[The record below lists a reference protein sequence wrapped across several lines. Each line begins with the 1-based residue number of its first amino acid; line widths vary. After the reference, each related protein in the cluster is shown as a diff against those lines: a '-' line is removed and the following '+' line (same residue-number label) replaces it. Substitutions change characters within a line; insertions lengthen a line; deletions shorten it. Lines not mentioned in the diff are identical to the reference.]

1 MEVMCLIP
9 GNGMIALEG
18 TGIEKVVKLQQIGTL
33 IEPVNL
39 LDINSQLG
47 ASGKSLSNCFNC

>member
-1 MEVMCLIP
+1 MCLIP

-33 IEPVNL
+33 MEPVNL